1 MKHTPA
7 PWDISTYDGEFG
19 VYSSVRP
26 ENNDIA
32 LVRSSFNETE
42 NQANARLIAAAPELL
57 EALEHLVKITYDY
70 GDTRDRNS
78 PVHDALKQA
87 SDAIT
92 KATLS
97 TVTN

>member
-7 PWDISTYDGEFG
+7 PWITDTGTDGAVIYKLDEAT
-19 VYSSVRP
+19 
-26 ENNDIA
+26 IA
-32 LVRSSFNETE
+32 TVPMDLLCHE
-42 NQANARLIAAAPELL
+42 ANARLIAAAPELL